1 MINYSNGDIVITEKE
16 LSKSPSMLSISAKSK
31 YNEFYDKKK
40 QLQKLSKHDI
50 ESNAEKYLPP
60 NLRSARNSES
70 NTKSHPIALSPA
82 YRENI
87 DDKKEENEK
96 HKIVIHSAARLR
108 DNDIELNS
116 PTYQELQVMAMQ
128 HAYNL
133 RTSSDREIA
142 LKRIVGAQGS
152 RVNPLILHPTGTLP
166 LYQTD
171 DFSYEQRTKC
181 MAITGTAIV
190 SVMVIFVAIL
200 TVMGYS

>member
-1 MINYSNGDIVITEKE
+1 MI
-16 LSKSPSMLSISAKSK
+16 
-31 YNEFYDKKK
+31 KKK
-40 QLQKLSKHDI
+40 
-50 ESNAEKYLPP
+50 
-60 NLRSARNSES
+60 
-70 NTKSHPIALSPA
+70 
-82 YRENI
+82 
-87 DDKKEENEK
+87 ENEK

-108 DNDIELNS
+108 DDNIELNINS
-116 PTYQELQVMAMQ
+116 PTYQELQVMAMW

-142 LKRIVGAQGS
+142 LKRIVGAQGP